1 MRPFAFFVAYSSF
14 VPFVRKRADSRASQV
29 LQVVPGRY
37 GRMFASAASISATR
51 RSAIGSQ

>member
-1 MRPFAFFVAYSSF
+1 MRPFGFFVAYSSF
-14 VPFVRKRADSRASQV
+14 APFVRKRADSRASQV